1 MYAIEFETDIKGE
14 FIRLPRFEQ
23 LKDRHVK
30 VIILTKEVVEEG
42 AAQQEDTSA
51 TRRKPAQ
58 VPPIQFKGDVFDTAS
73 GSDWDLP

>member
-30 VIILTKEVVEEG
+30 VIILTKEIVEETAG
-42 AAQQEDTSA
+42 QNMPTA
-51 TRRKPAQ
+51 RRQPAQ
-58 VPPIQFKGDVFDTAS
+58 VPPIQFKGDVFDTVS
-73 GSDWDLP
+73 GSDWDLR